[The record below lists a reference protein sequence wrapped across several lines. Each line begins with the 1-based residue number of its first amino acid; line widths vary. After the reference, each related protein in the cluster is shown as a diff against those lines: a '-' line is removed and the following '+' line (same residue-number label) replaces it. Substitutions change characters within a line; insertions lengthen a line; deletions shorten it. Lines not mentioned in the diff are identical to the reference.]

1 MTTPSNWEKVRA
13 IFHGALDRPLDQR
26 ATFVLEQAG
35 DDPGVRKE
43 VESLLAAHVEADRFL
58 EKSSSSLE
66 TPRLKRGT
74 RLGAFEIVGLIGTGG
89 MGEVYRARDTRL
101 DRTVAIK
108 ILSPDLVSDPRGRER
123 FEREGR
129 VISKL
134 AHPNICTLHDVGS
147 ATADGGEVPFLVME
161 LLDGETLATRLARG
175 PLPVQQAL
183 KYAAEIAGALAG
195 AHAQGIVHRDLKP
208 SNIMLTK
215 SGAKLLD
222 FGLARL
228 RVPASADGSPPAE
241 GAVDESLTRDGLLI
255 GTLPYMAPEQVRG
268 HDADARTDL
277 FAFGTIVYEMLTG
290 ARAFAGNSQADLIAA
305 ILEHQPPPVTAR
317 QPLTPLALERLVTNC
332 LAKDPADRWQS
343 AHDVGLALK
352 AISDGSAEGTA
363 VAGSRWR
370 LHAAWAALVVALGVG
385 LWAFRPDRGGAVPPP
400 NPAPVI
406 VLMDSTLPG
415 RVYDP
420 RTLAAGG
427 TNADDVSD
435 ALREL
440 RVLTHK
446 ENTSAVWHREEQVRQ
461 QNPDLVVSH
470 LSCLLD
476 IRPANGDRAIED
488 HLFEVAQNRLLGF
501 LAYLAASN
509 PRTQFLIYSRGRVW
523 RPPEVHA
530 AWTRDVVARFP
541 RLEGRLS
548 TMIVPG
554 SANATF
560 RDPATAELLRTR
572 VKDILR
578 LP

>member
-1 MTTPSNWEKVRA
+1 MITPSSWEKVRA
-13 IFHGALDRPLDQR
+13 IFHRALDRPSDER
-26 ATFVLEQAG
+26 AAFVHEQAG
-35 DDPGVRKE
+35 DDSLLRKE

-58 EKSSSSLE
+58 ERSSSSHE
-66 TPRLKRGT
+66 TPRLKRGA

-123 FEREGR
+123 FEREAR

-134 AHPNICTLHDVGS
+134 AHPHICTLHDVGS
-147 ATADGGEVPFLVME
+147 AAADGEDLPFLVME
-161 LLDGETLATRLARG
+161 LLDGETLATRLTRG

-228 RVPASADGSPPAE
+228 RAPSSAGGPPPAE
-241 GAVDESLTRDGLLI
+241 GALDESLTRDGLLI

-290 ARAFAGNSQADLIAA
+290 ARAFAGDSQADLIAA
-305 ILEHQPPPVTAR
+305 ILEHDPPPVTTR
-317 QPLTPLALERLVTNC
+317 QPLTPPALERLVTNC

-343 AHDVGLALK
+343 AHDVGLTLK

-363 VAGSRWR
+363 VPGSRW
-370 LHAAWAALVVALGVG
+370 LVHAAWAALVVALGVG
-385 LWAFRPDRGGAVPPP
+385 LWSFRPDRGGAVPPP
-400 NPAPVI
+400 NPTPVI

-476 IRPANGDRAIED
+476 IRPANGDRALED

-509 PRTQFLIYSRGRVW
+509 PRAQFLIYSRGRVW

-554 SANATF
+554 NANATF

-572 VKDILR
+572 VKEILR